1 MRCLLNSMMKQLVI
15 RQVVMTME
23 VSKFDQRYIYISY
36 IYIYR
41 IVVRYLGRG

>member
-23 VSKFDQRYIYISY
+23 VSKFDQRYTYIS
-36 IYIYR
+36 YIYR